1 MTQQTKQLKDQKVV
15 RPKSTPIQPF
25 RPQAPLTMH
34 AIQTKLADPT
44 TMLQMQREL
53 GNQAVS
59 RYVMQRLASED
70 AFTVDDDLSSQIN
83 SQIGKG
89 SSIGSTPVS
98 DNVSALTGVDVSDT
112 KVHRDSEL
120 PAQVGAKAMAVG
132 DTVFFGKGQDSAET
146 MGHELAHI
154 AQNKTG
160 NAPQVQA
167 SGLEVTAANSSYE
180 DYADSVGA
188 AAAKSSSQVSNM
200 ATSGDLSLA
209 GPAQREDDLQLS
221 RLQRMEEEE
230 VQMSRLQRNEEE
242 DLQMER
248 LQRQEEEELQM
259 SRLQRQEEEDLQ
271 MERLQRQEE
280 EELQMERLQRMEE
293 EELMQG

>member
-1 MTQQTKQLKDQKVV
+1 MTQQSQRLQDQKPI
-15 RPKSTPIQPF
+15 RPKSVPTQP
-25 RPQAPLTMH
+25 QHQQTPLTLS
-34 AIQTKLADPT
+34 AIQTKLNDPAT
-44 TMLQMQREL
+44 VLQMQRAL

-59 RYVMQRLASED
+59 RYVMQRLASND
-70 AFTVDDDLSSQIN
+70 AFTVDEDLSGQIS

-89 SSIGSTPVS
+89 SAIGSTPVS
-98 DNVSALTGVDVSDT
+98 DNVGALTGVDVSDT

-180 DYADSVGA
+180 DYADSVGT
-188 AAAKSSSQVSNM
+188 AAAKSSGQVANM
-200 ATSGDLSLA
+200 AAGGEMALA
-209 GPAQREDDLQLS
+209 APAQRSEEEDLQMS
-221 RLQRMEEEE
+221 RLQRSEEEDL
-230 VQMSRLQRNEEE
+230 QMSRIQRNEEE
-242 DLQMER
+242 DLQMSRLQRSEEEEMMQAER
-248 LQRQEEEELQM
+248 LQRTG
-259 SRLQRQEEEDLQ
+259 D
-271 MERLQRQEE
+271 
-280 EELQMERLQRMEE
+280 E